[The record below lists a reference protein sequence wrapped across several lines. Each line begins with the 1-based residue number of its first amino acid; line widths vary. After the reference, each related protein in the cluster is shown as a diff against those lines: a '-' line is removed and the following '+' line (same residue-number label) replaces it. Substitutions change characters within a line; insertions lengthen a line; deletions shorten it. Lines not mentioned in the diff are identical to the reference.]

1 MKCFACDGDLPETA
15 QPDRPTDRWY
25 CNVCFAPT
33 LEVQLAASVKDLDWV
48 KINDTGGTSGPFDIV
63 DVPELDWEDVS
74 EIVGYHFEPGDGDE
88 EY

>member
-1 MKCFACDGDLPETA
+1 MRCFACNEELHETA

-25 CNVCFAPT
+25 CNICFQPT

-48 KINDTGGTSGPFDIV
+48 KINDTGSASGPFGIV

-74 EIVGYHFEPGDGDE
+74 EIVGYHLEPVDE